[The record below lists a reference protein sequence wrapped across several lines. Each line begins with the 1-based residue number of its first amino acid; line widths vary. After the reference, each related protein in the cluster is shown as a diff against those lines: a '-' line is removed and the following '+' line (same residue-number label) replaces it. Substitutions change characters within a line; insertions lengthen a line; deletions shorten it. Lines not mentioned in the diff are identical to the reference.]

1 MAKTAFE
8 NAVADLDKLE
18 EESYKDTTLIMQLLR
33 DNHALWASDLQGGE
47 LRGRALQSAGEMSVI
62 SISSDNRGDGQTDEH
77 ISQQP

>member
-8 NAVADLDKLE
+8 NAVADLDNLE

-47 LRGRALQSAGEMSVI
+47 LRGRPLQSVGH
-62 SISSDNRGDGQTDEH
+62 NFFLYR
-77 ISQQP
+77 